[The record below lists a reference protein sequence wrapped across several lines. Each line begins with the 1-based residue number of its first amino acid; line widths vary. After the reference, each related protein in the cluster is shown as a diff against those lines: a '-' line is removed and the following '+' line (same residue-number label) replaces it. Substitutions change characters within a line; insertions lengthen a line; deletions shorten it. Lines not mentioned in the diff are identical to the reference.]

1 MTPSDNGERKVAFLT
16 FVFIIRAHVSILIF
30 FFYCSSSSFSLFL
43 SPVFDYIFFF
53 HIIKKQ
59 PVRLQS
65 DCDQLHDSN
74 IPNIHHDFCA
84 HSAQFLRI
92 YFRRHSIIS
101 FFSLGFFSSHLF
113 LAMFHPAHAFAH
125 VLAPVHVFQHIFRH
139 LLMFDFNLNAYSD
152 C

>member
-16 FVFIIRAHVSILIF
+16 FVFIIRAHVSILII

-43 SPVFDYIFFF
+43 SPVFDFIFFF

-59 PVRLQS
+59 PARLQS

-101 FFSLGFFSSHLF
+101 FFFLWFLLISSLSGHVPSCPYS
-113 LAMFHPAHAFAH
+113 